1 MMLQVEFW
9 QLVTLLLAFFGFVA
23 GAAKVLFSQIDR
35 RLDERFQALENART
49 AADAA
54 MQATL
59 TRHAEEEQKVV
70 ARLQALDRDFMQWK
84 AELPLQYVRREDY
97 IRNQTVIEAKLDAV
111 ALRIENWQLKG
122 ANRD

>member
-1 MMLQVEFW
+1 MTVQVEFW
-9 QLVTLLLAFFGFVA
+9 QLVSLLLAFFGFVA
-23 GAAKVLFSQIDR
+23 GGAKVLFSQIDR
-35 RLDERFQALENART
+35 RLDERFQALEDARKM
-49 AADAA
+49 ADAA

-70 ARLQALDRDFMQWK
+70 TRLQALDRDFMQWK

>member
-1 MMLQVEFW
+1 MTVQVEFW
-9 QLVTLLLAFFGFVA
+9 QLLTLLLAFFGFVA
-23 GAAKVLFSQIDR
+23 GGAKVLFSQIDR
-35 RLDERFQALENART
+35 RLDERFQALEDARKM
-49 AADAA
+49 ADTA

-59 TRHAEEEQKVV
+59 NRHAEEEQKVV
-70 ARLQALDRDFMQWK
+70 ARLQALDRDFLQWK

-111 ALRIENWQLKG
+111 ALRLENWQLKG

>member
-1 MMLQVEFW
+1 MTVQVEFW
-9 QLVTLLLAFFGFVA
+9 QLLTLLLAFFGFVA
-23 GAAKVLFSQIDR
+23 GGAKVLFSQIDR
-35 RLDERFQALENART
+35 RLDERFQALEDARKM
-49 AADAA
+49 ADSA

-59 TRHAEEEQKVV
+59 NRHAEEEQKVV
-70 ARLQALDRDFMQWK
+70 ERLQTLDRDFLQWK

-111 ALRIENWQLKG
+111 ALRLENWQLKG

>member
-1 MMLQVEFW
+1 MTVQVEFW
-9 QLVTLLLAFFGFVA
+9 QLLTLLLAFFGFVA
-23 GAAKVLFSQIDR
+23 GGAKVLFSQIDR
-35 RLDERFQALENART
+35 RLDERFQALEDARKT
-49 AADAA
+49 ADTA

-59 TRHAEEEQKVV
+59 NRHAEEEQKVV
-70 ARLQALDRDFMQWK
+70 ARLQALDRDFLQWK

-111 ALRIENWQLKG
+111 ALRLENWQLKG

>member
-1 MMLQVEFW
+1 MTVQVEFW
-9 QLVTLLLAFFGFVA
+9 QLVSLLLAFFGFVA
-23 GAAKVLFSQIDR
+23 GGAKVLFSQIDR

-54 MQATL
+54 VQATL

-111 ALRIENWQLKG
+111 ALRLENWQLKG
-122 ANRD
+122 THRA

>member
-1 MMLQVEFW
+1 MTVQVEFW
-9 QLVTLLLAFFGFVA
+9 QLLTLLLAFFGFVA
-23 GAAKVLFSQIDR
+23 GGAKVLFSQIDR
-35 RLDERFQALENART
+35 RLDERFQALENARKM
-49 AADAA
+49 ADTA

-59 TRHAEEEQKVV
+59 NRHAEEEQKVV
-70 ARLQALDRDFMQWK
+70 ARLQALDRDFLQWK

-111 ALRIENWQLKG
+111 ALRLENWQLKG

>member
-1 MMLQVEFW
+1 MTVQVEFW
-9 QLVTLLLAFFGFVA
+9 QLVSLLLAFFGFVA
-23 GAAKVLFSQIDR
+23 GGAKVLFSQIDR
-35 RLDERFQALENART
+35 RLDERFQALEDARKT
-49 AADAA
+49 ADTA

-59 TRHAEEEQKVV
+59 NRHAEEEQKVV
-70 ARLQALDRDFMQWK
+70 TRLQALDRDFMQWK

>member
-1 MMLQVEFW
+1 
-9 QLVTLLLAFFGFVA
+9 
-23 GAAKVLFSQIDR
+23 
-35 RLDERFQALENART
+35 
-49 AADAA
+49 

-111 ALRIENWQLKG
+111 ALRLENWQLKG
-122 ANRD
+122 THRA

>member
-1 MMLQVEFW
+1 MTVQVEFW
-9 QLVTLLLAFFGFVA
+9 QLLTLLLAFFGFVA
-23 GAAKVLFSQIDR
+23 GGAKVLFSQIDR
-35 RLDERFQALENART
+35 RLDERFQALEDARKM
-49 AADAA
+49 ADTA

-70 ARLQALDRDFMQWK
+70 TRLQALDRDFLQWK

-111 ALRIENWQLKG
+111 ALRLENWQLKG